1 MTKRTD
7 GKARLFKFV
16 TPLVNGETA
25 RTLYLGDIHN
35 IARTGVTA
43 ADLSPDGKFLVLET
57 YKKMYEL
64 SLPTGTVQ
72 FELELP
78 WRMAGTNRYSY

>member
-1 MTKRTD
+1 
-7 GKARLFKFV
+7 LFKFV

-25 RTLYLGDIHN
+25 RTLYLGEINTLPGGH
-35 IARTGVTA
+35 RTGVTG
-43 ADLSPDGKFLVLET
+43 ADLSPDEKFLVLET
-57 YKKMYEL
+57 YKKMHEL

-78 WRMAGTNRYSY
+78 WRMAGTDLYSY